1 MTDRNDR
8 NDRDSDLPEVEILGP
23 DGQPRTPLPEG
34 KGIVLARQVYPR
46 VLPIV
51 DLDARPL
58 FPGFRAPLLVE
69 RGPARAAVGLALES
83 SDRLIGLVL
92 RRRRDPAAGPD
103 APLDPDDLHRVGVV
117 AEILQAAPAGDGGA
131 MQLLVHARDRI
142 RIRDWVRLQP
152 APVAEVEYLLE
163 DAPPETDEVKAWLLA
178 IVNAL
183 KELVKLEPLHKEEL
197 RLFTAQTSLS
207 DPGRLADFAA
217 ALTSADGGQL
227 QEILETVPIL
237 KRLEKVLRLLKK
249 EIEIS
254 ALQVEINRQVEQTIS
269 RRQREFFL
277 REQLKAI
284 KRELGLE
291 KDEKEA
297 EIERL
302 RERLERID
310 PPEEARRRIEEE
322 LDKLALLEPAA
333 PEFAVTRGYLDW
345 LTSLPWGVHTEDVFD
360 LDRARRILDRD
371 HYGLDDVKD
380 RILEFLGTGR
390 MTGTIAGS
398 IILFVGPPGVGKTS
412 IGRSIAEAIG
422 RKFFRFS
429 VGGMRDEAEIK
440 GHRRTY
446 IGAMPGKFIQAIR
459 SCGSANPV
467 IMLDEVDKIG
477 ASYLGDPASALLEV
491 LDPEQNREFLDHYL
505 DVRFDLSQVL
515 FICTANVL
523 DTIPRPLLDRMER
536 IRLPGYVLEEKLQ
549 IARRHLLPRQLR
561 AHGVTRRQV
570 TLTTGALRE
579 IIDGWAREPGVRG
592 LEQQIRRVIRK
603 AVRRIVEGRART
615 VRVDRGDVA
624 EWLGRRLFVDD
635 RALREPVPGVVT
647 GLAWTPLGGDTLAIE
662 ARAVRTGQAG
672 FRQTGQLGDVM
683 VESSEIAYTLVR
695 SLFDA
700 DPERSRFF
708 AEHAIHLHVPA
719 GATPKDGPSA
729 GITMATAL
737 WSLATG
743 RAVRR
748 RLAMTGEL
756 TLTGRVLAVG
766 GIKEKLI
773 AARRA
778 GVRRVILPEAN
789 REDVAEVPEAL
800 RRGIEPVFVERF
812 EQVLD
817 AALPARTPRRAA
829 AQSGASG
836 RSKGKTAARAPST

>member
-1 MTDRNDR
+1 MMTRDHDRQP
-8 NDRDSDLPEVEILGP
+8 PEVEILGP
-23 DGQPRTPLPEG
+23 DGQPRTPLADG
-34 KGIVLARQVYPR
+34 KGIVLARQVYPG

-51 DLDARPL
+51 DLDVRPL

-69 RGPARAAVGLALES
+69 RAPARAAVGQALES
-83 SDRLIGLVL
+83 GERLIGLVL
-92 RRRRDPAAGPD
+92 RRRRDPGADPE
-103 APLDPDDLHRVGVV
+103 APLDPAELHEVGVV
-117 AEILQAAPAGDGGA
+117 AEILQAAPAGEGGA
-131 MQLLVHARDRI
+131 FQVLVHARDRF
-142 RIRDWVRLQP
+142 RIREWIRTH
-152 APVAEVEYLLE
+152 PVPMAAVEYLLE
-163 DAPPETDEVKAWLLA
+163 DTPPETDEVKAWLLA

-217 ALTSADGGQL
+217 ALTSADGDEL
-227 QEILETVPIL
+227 QDILETVPIL
-237 KRLEKVLRLLKK
+237 RRLEKVLHLLKR

-269 RRQREFFL
+269 KRQREFFL

-302 RERLERID
+302 RARLGRIE
-310 PPEEARRRIEEE
+310 PGEEARRRIEEE
-322 LDKLALLEPAA
+322 LDKLALLEPAS
-333 PEFAVTRGYLDW
+333 PEFALTRGYLEW
-345 LTSLPWGVHTEDVFD
+345 LTSLPWGVHTEDNFD

-371 HYGLDDVKD
+371 HHGLEDVKD
-380 RILEFLGTGR
+380 RILEFLGTGK
-390 MTGTIAGS
+390 MTGRIAGS
-398 IILFVGPPGVGKTS
+398 ILLFVGPPGVGKTS

-505 DVRFDLSQVL
+505 DVRFDLSSVL

-536 IRLPGYVLEEKLQ
+536 IRLPGYVVEEKLQ

-561 AHGVTRRQV
+561 AHGVTRRHV
-570 TLTTGALRE
+570 SLTSAALRE

-603 AVRRIVEGRART
+603 VVRRIVQGEARH
-615 VRVDRGDVA
+615 VRVDRGDVPR
-624 EWLGRRLFVDD
+624 WLGRRLFVDD
-635 RALREPVPGVVT
+635 RDLREPVPGVVT
-647 GLAWTPLGGDTLAIE
+647 GLAWTPLGGDTLGIE

-695 SLFDA
+695 SLFEHDE
-700 DPERSRFF
+700 ERTRFF

-737 WSLATG
+737 YSLATG
-743 RAVRR
+743 RPVRR
-748 RLAMTGEL
+748 RLAMTGDL

-766 GIKEKLI
+766 GIREKLI

-778 GVRRVILPEAN
+778 KVRRVILPAAN
-789 REDVAEVPEAL
+789 REDVDEVPARM
-800 RRGIEPVFVERF
+800 RRGLEPVYVETF
-812 EQVLD
+812 GQVLD
-817 AALPARTPRRAA
+817 AAFPRRAA
-829 AQSGASG
+829 RRPSRQSGGSG
-836 RSKGKTAARAPST
+836 RSKGKTAARAPRT